1 MANAVFPQHIVKPDT
16 VHIGDGLEQD
26 NVGQRV
32 APLPLGHRLV
42 GVIQSLRKFGL
53 GQIIAFSKLA
63 YILCEYTSQI
73 IHKPIISA
81 KIAACKSNIIAFE
94 LPVLRLYRQENA
106 SLPTILPSNKGED
119 ELPRSE
125 QYNESVK

>member
-1 MANAVFPQHIVKPDT
+1 MSADHTKPD
-16 VHIGDGLEQD
+16 DRMQLMRLKSAAP
-26 NVGQRV
+26 QRRANMSATKNETGTAQTNAIQNIV
-32 APLPLGHRLV
+32 PRL
-42 GVIQSLRKFGL
+42 
-53 GQIIAFSKLA
+53 
-63 YILCEYTSQI
+63 YCEYTSQI

-81 KIAACKSNIIAFE
+81 KIAACKSNILASE

-106 SLPTILPSNKGED
+106 PLPTILPSNKGED